1 MGTNAVYDFIIVGA
15 GSAGCTL
22 ANRLSADPNSKV
34 LLLEAGVADRNPL
47 IHLPGGMF
55 PMLQRGMYS
64 WVYETAPQKHLNNRV
79 LRDARGKVLGGS
91 SSINGMIYCRGARDD
106 YDGWRQRGNVGWS
119 YADVLPYFKRAEAHE
134 LGGDDYHGGDG
145 PLKVSRSKVRNPIAR
160 AWIAAAQQAG
170 YPYNDDINGA
180 LRAGFG
186 PTDVTVMKGRRMST
200 AATYLRAARGRP
212 NLTIVTKAVGR
223 RVLFDGT
230 RAVGVEYDREGHLEQ
245 VHGGEVILSGGVFN
259 SPQLLMLS
267 GIGDGEHLRS
277 HGIRP
282 VVDLKGVGQ
291 NFHDHLGFSV
301 QTACPL
307 PVSDYRY
314 IGPVGSA
321 RAVGEYVLGSG
332 PLVTEPVE
340 AVGVFNSGVPGTEF
354 PDIKCQLVPLMVD
367 GNGGGV
373 IPQHGAMNRM
383 ALARPDSRGTIRLRS
398 ADPTEQPEI
407 DARYLSAEIDRLR
420 VRAAVK
426 VARDIFDQPAY
437 APYRGKELFPGES
450 VRTDDEIDDYIRRT
464 AQVDMHGVGSC
475 RMGPDALAVVDDQLR
490 VHGAQGLRV
499 VDASVMPQV
508 VSGNTNA
515 ATIMIAEK
523 ASDMI
528 RGQAALAA
536 A

>member
-1 MGTNAVYDFIIVGA
+1 MYDYIIVGA

-22 ANRLSADPNSKV
+22 ANRLSADPNAKV
-34 LLLEAGVADRNPL
+34 LLLEAGGADRNPL

-55 PMLQRGMYS
+55 PMLQRGMYA
-64 WVYETAPQKHLNNRV
+64 WVYQTAPQKFLDNRV

-91 SSINGMIYCRGARDD
+91 SSINGMIYCRGARTD

-145 PLKVSRSKVRNPIAR
+145 PLRVSRSKVKNPLAR
-160 AWIAAAQQAG
+160 AWIAAAVEAG

-180 LRAGFG
+180 LREGFG
-186 PTDVTVMKGRRMST
+186 PTDITIVKGRRMST

-212 NLTIVTKAVGR
+212 NLTVITKALGR
-223 RVLFDGT
+223 RILFDGT
-230 RAVGVEYDREGHLEQ
+230 RAVGIEYARDGKLEQ
-245 VHGGEVILSGGVFN
+245 AHGGEIILSGGVFN

-267 GIGDGEHLRS
+267 GVGDGDHLKS
-277 HGIRP
+277 LGLKTVI
-282 VVDLKGVGQ
+282 DLKGVGQ
-291 NFHDHLGFSV
+291 NFHDHLGFSI
-301 QTACPL
+301 QTASPL
-307 PVSDYRY
+307 PVSDYKY

-321 RAVGEYVLGSG
+321 RAVGAYLLNRGG
-332 PLVTEPVE
+332 PLGLEPVE
-340 AVGVFNSGVPGTEF
+340 AVGVFNSGVPGSDF

-373 IPQHGAMNRM
+373 IPEHGAMNRM
-383 ALARPDSRGTIRLRS
+383 ALARPDSRGTVRLRS
-398 ADPTEQPEI
+398 ANPDEQPEI
-407 DARYLSAEIDRLR
+407 DARYLSAEVDRLR

-426 VARDIFDQPAY
+426 VAREIFDQPAY
-437 APYRGKELFPGES
+437 RPYRGREIFPGEAAK
-450 VRTDDEIDDYIRRT
+450 TDDEIDAYIRQT
-464 AQVDMHGVGSC
+464 AQTDMHGVGSC
-475 RMGPDALAVVDDQLR
+475 KMGSDSLAVVDDQLR

-523 ASDMI
+523 ASDMM
-528 RGQAALAA
+528 RGMAALAA
-536 A
+536 SEAA

>member
-1 MGTNAVYDFIIVGA
+1 
-15 GSAGCTL
+15 
-22 ANRLSADPNSKV
+22 
-34 LLLEAGVADRNPL
+34 
-47 IHLPGGMF
+47 
-55 PMLQRGMYS
+55 MYA
-64 WVYETAPQKHLNNRV
+64 WVYETAPQKCLDNRV

-91 SSINGMIYCRGARDD
+91 SSINGMIYCRGASDD

-134 LGGDDYHGGDG
+134 LGGDAYHGGDG
-145 PLKVSRSKVRNPIAR
+145 PLRVSRSKVRNPIAK

-170 YPYNDDINGA
+170 FPYNGDINGA
-180 LRAGFG
+180 LREGFG
-186 PTDVTVMKGRRMST
+186 PTDITIVKGRRMST
-200 AATYLRAARGRP
+200 AATYLRAARQRP
-212 NLTIVTKAVGR
+212 NLTIVTKALAR
-223 RVLFDGT
+223 RVLFDGA
-230 RAVGVEYDREGHLEQ
+230 RATGVEYARDGRLHQAFAE
-245 VHGGEVILSGGVFN
+245 GEVILSGGVFS

-267 GIGDGEHLRS
+267 GVGDGDHLQ
-277 HGIRP
+277 GFGLKTVI
-282 VVDLKGVGQ
+282 DLKGVGR

-307 PVSDYRY
+307 PVSDFRY
-314 IGPVGSA
+314 TGPIGSV
-321 RAVGEYVLGSG
+321 RAVGEYVLGRGG
-332 PLVTEPVE
+332 PLALEPVE
-340 AVGVFNSGVPGTEF
+340 AVGVFNSGVPGSDF

-367 GNGGGV
+367 GNGGG
-373 IPQHGAMNRM
+373 IIQQHGAMNRM

-398 ADPTEQPEI
+398 ANPDEQPEI

-426 VARDIFDQPAY
+426 IARDIFKQPAY
-437 APYRGKELFPGES
+437 APYRGEEILPGPS
-450 VRTDDEIDDYIRRT
+450 VLTDDEIDAYVRQT

-475 RMGPDALAVVDDQLR
+475 RMGQDELAVVDDQLR
-490 VHGAQGLRV
+490 VRGAQGLRV

-528 RGQAALAA
+528 RGQASLVADAA

>member
-1 MGTNAVYDFIIVGA
+1 MYDYIIVGA

-22 ANRLSADPNSKV
+22 ANRLSADPNAKV
-34 LLLEAGVADRNPL
+34 LLLEAGGADRNPL

-55 PMLQRGMYS
+55 PMLQRGMYA
-64 WVYETAPQKHLNNRV
+64 WVYETAPQKFLNNRV

-91 SSINGMIYCRGARDD
+91 SSINGMIYCRGARTD
-106 YDGWRQRGNVGWS
+106 YDGWGQRGNVGWS

-134 LGGDDYHGGDG
+134 LGGDAYHGGDG
-145 PLKVSRSKVRNPIAR
+145 PLRVSRSKVRNPIAR
-160 AWIAAAQQAG
+160 AWIAAATEAG

-180 LRAGFG
+180 LREGFG
-186 PTDVTVMKGRRMST
+186 PTDVTVVNGRRMST
-200 AATYLRAARGRP
+200 AATYLKAARGRP
-212 NLTIVTKAVGR
+212 NLTVITKATGR

-230 RAVGVEYDREGHLEQ
+230 RAVGVEYAREGRLET
-245 VHGGEVILSGGVFN
+245 VEGGEIILSGGVFN

-267 GIGDGEHLRS
+267 GVGDGDHLKS
-277 HGIRP
+277 HGLATVI
-282 VVDLKGVGQ
+282 DLKGVGQ
-291 NFHDHLGFSV
+291 NFHDHLGFSI

-307 PVSDYRY
+307 PVSDFRY
-314 IGPVGSA
+314 IGAVGSA
-321 RAVGEYVLGSG
+321 RAVGEYIFGRGG
-332 PLVTEPVE
+332 PLRIEPVE
-340 AVGVFNSGVPGTEF
+340 AVGVFNSGVPGSDF

-373 IPQHGAMNRM
+373 VPEHGAMNRM

-398 ADPTEQPEI
+398 ANPDEQPEI

-426 VARDIFDQPAY
+426 VAREIFDQAAY
-437 APYRGKELFPGES
+437 KPYRGREIFPGEATK
-450 VRTDDEIDDYIRRT
+450 TDDEIDEYIRQT
-464 AQVDMHGVGSC
+464 AQTDMHGVGSC
-475 RMGPDALAVVDDQLR
+475 KMGNDSLAVVDDQLR
-490 VHGAQGLRV
+490 VHGLQGLRV

-528 RGQAALAA
+528 LGRKALPMDEAA
-536 A
+536 